1 MQTIA
6 PSTSVRFF
14 PASSST
20 HAGSLPYDLERICEL
35 ILASFLLLHQDIDS
49 LNKGKKIN
57 TSICFHCP
65 LAEQPTP
72 RLAAA
77 NLLNYAF
84 TNSTSKFIEL
94 GQHLATT
101 CFFSLTD
108 TNEMYLNS
116 CSLLRAQRGPR
127 EFRAEEI
134 AEKGAD
140 AGVRVVLVRTILLL
154 GHVADHHRDTSLRL
168 LFSRLGNFG
177 LKFGPQGGGRIR
189 TVHSTPL
196 TFRNFHDFSFASG
209 LLN

>member
-6 PSTSVRFF
+6 PSTSFLF
-14 PASSST
+14 LPASSST

-77 NLLNYAF
+77 NLLNCTF
-84 TNSTSKFIEL
+84 TNSNGKVIEL
-94 GQHLATT
+94 GQPQFA
-101 CFFSLTD
+101 FFID
-108 TNEMYLNS
+108 EYLSNVFYENL
-116 CSLLRAQRGPR
+116 CSLRKAQRGLR